1 MGQSTRV
8 SKKLHHAF
16 AAATVLLL
24 FTVLSGAAAV
34 AAPSPPAPPAA
45 SVAVHPDINRN
56 VKASLAGHRHRP
68 VCALALPGRASCNS
82 VKDVDVSGP
91 LATATTVPFGYAPT
105 DLQAAYRL
113 PAATAGTGMTV
124 AVVDAYDDPT
134 AEADLATYRAK
145 YGLPPCTAASGC
157 LAKVDQRGGTA
168 YPAADAGWTEEIS
181 LDLDMVSAACPLCS
195 ILLVEADTA
204 AVTDLGA
211 AVNTAVSKGAVAVS
225 NSYGIASSSSDTSFD
240 SFYNHP
246 GVAITASAGDKGY
259 GADFPAASAY
269 VTAVG
274 GTSLSRD
281 GSARGWS
288 ESAWS
293 GTGSGCSYHAPKPA
307 WQSDTGCAT
316 RTVTDVSAV
325 ADPATGVA
333 VYDTAGGWMV
343 MGGTSASAPLIAAI
357 YAMAGTP
364 AAGSYP
370 AQFPYAHSGQLND
383 VTAGSNGSCAA
394 AYLCSGTAGYDGPTG
409 LGTPS
414 GVGAFAAPSATPSPS
429 PSATPSPSPSPT
441 PSPSP
446 SPKPSPSPSPSPT
459 PKPSPSPTP
468 VHAIT
473 SAADTVYA
481 DSSGRLFDVP
491 APGGLKSGPARRI
504 GTGFYSIRD
513 LHVTDWNSDG
523 ILDLLVQW
531 KSGRVSVYLGNST
544 GLGYGPVIATQG
556 WQGVT
561 LTVGTWSASARYPWL
576 VGTNSAGGLYYWA
589 NRRGTTVDTAVR
601 IGTGWTGLK
610 ITQLDFDADGRAD
623 LLVRRSSGA
632 MLLYRGNGS
641 GAIISETRRVIGTG
655 WQGFDTL
662 SPVPGFA
669 SPGSRGLIARN
680 AATGTRYYYPV
691 LTGRWGTRVTLAGQ
705 WKYLAIAD

>member
-1 MGQSTRV
+1 M

-16 AAATVLLL
+16 AVITAFVL
-24 FTVLSGAAAV
+24 FTVFSGAAAV
-34 AAPSPPAPPAA
+34 AAPSPPASPGA
-45 SVAVHPDINRN
+45 SVAVHPDSHRN
-56 VKASLAGHRHRP
+56 VKSALAGHRHQH
-68 VCALALPGRASCNS
+68 VCGAATRGRASCS
-82 VKDVDVSGP
+82 SIRDLDVSGP
-91 LATATTVPFGYAPT
+91 LATATTVPLGYAPT
-105 DLQAAYRL
+105 DLQAAYKL
-113 PAATAGTGMTV
+113 PAATAGTGRTV
-124 AVVDAYDDPT
+124 AVVDAFDDPT
-134 AEADLATYRAK
+134 AEADLAAYRAK
-145 YGLPPCTAASGC
+145 YGLPACTAASGC
-157 LAKVDQRGGTA
+157 FAKVDQRGGTG
-168 YPAADAGWTEEIS
+168 YPAADPGWTTEIS

-204 AVTDLGA
+204 AVADLGA

-225 NSYGIASSSSDTSFD
+225 NSYGILSSSSDSSFD

-246 GVAITASAGDKGY
+246 GVAITASAGDNGY

-274 GTSLSRD
+274 GTTLSRD

-293 GTGSGCSYHAPKPA
+293 GTGSGCSYGAAKPA

-316 RTVTDVSAV
+316 RTVTDVAAV

-333 VYDTAGGWMV
+333 VYDAADGWMV
-343 MGGTSASAPLIAAI
+343 LGGTSASAPLIAAI

-370 AQFPYAHSGQLND
+370 AQFPYSHAAQLND
-383 VTAGSNGSCAA
+383 VTTGSNGSCTV
-394 AYLCSGTAGYDGPTG
+394 AYLCSSAAGYDGPTG

-414 GVGAFAAPSATPSPS
+414 GVLAFAAQAQ
-429 PSATPSPSPSPT
+429 
-441 PSPSP
+441 
-446 SPKPSPSPSPSPT
+446 PSPSPSPSPT
-459 PKPSPSPTP
+459 PPPPPSPTPSPPPSPSPTPPPPPSPSPTPSPPPSPTPPP

-491 APGGLKSGPARRI
+491 AAGGLKSGPARKI

-513 LHVTDWNSDG
+513 MHVTDWNSDG

-544 GLGYGPVIATQG
+544 GLGYGPVIAAQG

-561 LTVGTWSASARYPWL
+561 LTVGKWSTSARYPWL

-610 ITQLDFDADGRAD
+610 ITQFDFDADGRAD
-623 LLVRRSSGA
+623 LMVRRSSGS

-641 GAIISETRRVIGTG
+641 GAIISEARRVIGSG
-655 WQGFDTL
+655 WQGFDIL
-662 SPVPGFA
+662 SPATGFA
-669 SPGSRGLIARN
+669 GPGGRGLIARN
-680 AATGTRYYYPV
+680 ATTGTRYYYPV
-691 LTGRWGTRVTLAGQ
+691 YPGRWGARVTLAGN
-705 WKYLAIAD
+705 WKDLAIAD

>member
-1 MGQSTRV
+1 MMGQSTQV

-16 AAATVLLL
+16 AVITALLL
-24 FTVLSGAAAV
+24 FAVFSGAAAV
-34 AAPSPPAPPAA
+34 AAPSPPASPGA
-45 SVAVHPDINRN
+45 SVAVHPDSHRN
-56 VKASLAGHRHRP
+56 VKAALAGHRHQH
-68 VCALALPGRASCNS
+68 VCGAATRGRASCS
-82 VKDVDVSGP
+82 SIRDLDVSGP
-91 LATATTVPFGYAPT
+91 LATATTVPLGYAPT
-105 DLQAAYRL
+105 DLQAAYKL
-113 PAATAGTGMTV
+113 PAATAGTGKTV
-124 AVVDAYDDPT
+124 AVVDAFDDPT
-134 AEADLATYRAK
+134 AEADLAAYRAK
-145 YGLPPCTAASGC
+145 YGLPACTAASGC
-157 LAKVDQRGGTA
+157 FTKVGQRGGTG
-168 YPAADAGWTEEIS
+168 YPAADPGWTKEIS

-195 ILLVEADTA
+195 ILLVEADTDDVA
-204 AVTDLGA
+204 DLGA

-225 NSYGIASSSSDTSFD
+225 NSYGVASSGSDASFD

-246 GVAITASAGDKGY
+246 GVAVTASAGDNGY

-274 GTSLSRD
+274 GTTLSRD

-293 GTGSGCSYHAPKPA
+293 GTGSGCSYGAAKPA

-316 RTVTDVSAV
+316 RTVTDVAAV

-333 VYDTAGGWMV
+333 VYDTADGWMV
-343 MGGTSASAPLIAAI
+343 LGGTSASAPLIAAI

-370 AQFPYAHSGQLND
+370 AQFPYSHAAQLND
-383 VTAGSNGSCAA
+383 VTTGSNGSCIV
-394 AYLCSGTAGYDGPTG
+394 AYLCSSDAGYDGPTG

-414 GVGAFAAPSATPSPS
+414 GVLAFAAQTQ
-429 PSATPSPSPSPT
+429 PT
-441 PSPSP
+441 PSPN
-446 SPKPSPSPSPSPT
+446 PSPSRSPT
-459 PKPSPSPTP
+459 PTPP

-491 APGGLKSGPARRI
+491 ATGGLKSGPARRI

-513 LHVTDWNSDG
+513 MHVTDWNSDG

-531 KSGRVSVYLGNST
+531 KSGRVSVYLGNSK

-561 LTVGTWSASARYPWL
+561 LTVGKWATSARYPWL

-601 IGTGWTGLK
+601 IGTDWTGLK

-623 LLVRRSSGA
+623 LLVRRTNGA
-632 MLLYRGNGS
+632 MLLYRGNGTA
-641 GAIISETRRVIGTG
+641 GIISEARRAIGSG

-669 SPGSRGLIARN
+669 APGSRGLIARN
-680 AATGTRYYYPV
+680 ATTGTRYYYPV
-691 LTGRWGTRVTLAGQ
+691 YPGRWGARVTLAGN
-705 WKYLAIAD
+705 WKDLAIAD